1 MKQIPN
7 KRPKAIITDV
17 DKTLTERTTWLEIS
31 EKLGASID
39 QHAGIF
45 TDFLNDKIDLEETKE
60 QLFKLWRSKGPVFR
74 EDLATIVDGVHLRG
88 EAFDT
93 FVQLQERG
101 YKLCLISSS
110 FDLLVEH
117 VAKRF
122 SIENYYSNAKL
133 IFDSNGEW
141 VDFEFDKSM
150 AALKAKQLDDFLNKT
165 GLQKDECI
173 ALGDDIND
181 IDIFRKVPGIAIH
194 SHSDPLKAVAWQ
206 SINYLPRV
214 IQVLESLPV
223 Q

>member
-1 MKQIPN
+1 MKQMPN

-17 DKTLTERTTWLEIS
+17 DKTLTERTTWLELS
-31 EKLGASID
+31 EKLGASTGE
-39 QHAGIF
+39 HAGIF
-45 TDFLNDKIDLEETKE
+45 TDFLHNKVSLQEAKE
-60 QLFKLWRSKGPVFR
+60 QLFKLWRIRGPVFR
-74 EDLATIVDGVHLRG
+74 EDFKTILDTVHLRG
-88 EAFDT
+88 EAVSVFSE
-93 FVQLQERG
+93 LQERN

-117 VAKRF
+117 VARRF
-122 SIENYYSNAKL
+122 NIENYYANAKL

-141 VDFEFDKSM
+141 VDFEFDKNM
-150 AALKAKQLDDFLNKT
+150 AALKARQLDDFLNKT

-181 IDIFRKVPGIAIH
+181 IDIFRKVPGIAIR